1 MRKKRTCLWHVGNLF
16 KAGLIASVLITS
28 TVHAGEQEIRP
39 VVISIEPIGIS
50 VSDLDLL
57 SRCVMAEASNQGE
70 QGMAYV
76 ADVILNRV
84 DSEDFPDSIEGV
96 ITQKYQ
102 FSSYRDGGMN
112 RHEPSEECIDICLQE
127 YERRQNEKIL
137 YFRTG
142 RYHKGRTDAFKHR
155 EHYFSY

>member
-1 MRKKRTCLWHVGNLF
+1 MRKKRTCLWHGGLLI
-16 KAGLIASVLITS
+16 KAGLIASVLIAS
-28 TVHAGEQEIRP
+28 TVHGEEQRIRP
-39 VVISIEPIGIS
+39 VIISIEPIGIS
-50 VSDLDLL
+50 DSDLDLL
-57 SRCVMAEASNQGE
+57 SRCVMAEAGNQGE

-84 DSEDFPDSIEGV
+84 DSEDFPDTIEEV

-102 FSSYRDGGMN
+102 FSSYGDGGMD
-112 RHEPSEECIDICLQE
+112 RHEPTDECIGICLQE

-142 RYHKGRTDAFKHR
+142 NYHGGRTDAFKHG